1 MFIHQAVLEHAGINP
16 EAVAFV
22 DAQLQTLTY
31 RAFDRRVRRLAARLG
46 RSAPARSRVAIFA
59 RKSSDAVTAMLATLQ
74 AGMAYVP
81 IDHAAPVQRQRFLLR
96 DASCALLLADPSLVD
111 GGASPDGEAMLPVV
125 DLRGEAVDALPPPL
139 RSPDPSLRPDDE
151 AYVLYTSGSTGT
163 PKGVVVTHRNAA
175 AFVRWAAAAHP
186 LHPGDRVAVHAPL
199 HFDLPVY
206 DLYVG
211 LSANATLHLLPERTA
226 LFPQALY
233 QFLAQRRISSLYAVP
248 SALTALL
255 NRSTLRSHGLPHLRQ
270 LLYAGEEFRPQPLRA
285 LMELIPQARVSN
297 LYGPIETNV
306 ITSYPV
312 PGPPAGDARVPIGRP
327 VNGVLIGLRSDDGTL
342 ALDGPGEGEIV
353 AVGDCVTPGYLNRPD
368 LTAEAMMSVRTTGGR
383 VTGYRTGDY
392 ARRDADG
399 LLHLLGRRD
408 GLVKT
413 RGYRVELGELEAV
426 IGGHPAVAE
435 IAVLAEPHPELTHR
449 LHAIVVATADQRR
462 DETLP
467 ERLTAH
473 CRDQLPAHM
482 VPASVR
488 VLADLPRTSTGKIA
502 RAALLDLIVDRSGPS

>member
-1 MFIHQAVLEHAGINP
+1 MFIHQAVLDRAGINP
-16 EAVAFV
+16 EAVAFI
-22 DAQLQTLTY
+22 DAQLRPLTY
-31 RAFDRRVRRLAARLG
+31 RAFDRRVRRLAALLS
-46 RSAPARSRVAIFA
+46 RSAPARSRVAILA
-59 RKSSDAVTAMLATLQ
+59 RKSADAVTAMLATLQ

-81 IDHAAPVQRQRFLLR
+81 FDHTAPVQRQRFLLR
-96 DASCALLLADPSLVD
+96 DAACALLLADPSLVD
-111 GGASPDGEAMLPVV
+111 GSLRPGNGSTLPLV
-125 DLRGEAVDALPPPL
+125 DLRGEAVDALAPPL
-139 RSPDPSLRPDDE
+139 RTPDPSLRLDDE

-163 PKGVVVTHRNAA
+163 PKGVVITHRNAA
-175 AFVRWAAAAHP
+175 AFVRWAASAYP

-211 LSANATLHLLPERTA
+211 LSANATLHLVPERTA

-270 LLYAGEEFRPQPLRA
+270 LLYAGEEFRPQPLRS
-285 LMELIPQARVSN
+285 LMELVEQARVAN

-306 ITSYPV
+306 ITSYTL
-312 PGPPAGDARVPIGRP
+312 PGPPGDARVPIGRP
-327 VNGVLIGLRSDDGTL
+327 VDGVLLGLRSDDGKLSVTGL
-342 ALDGPGEGEIV
+342 GEGEIV
-353 AVGDCVTPGYLNRPD
+353 AAGDCVTPGYLNRPD
-368 LTAEAMMSVRTTGGR
+368 LTADVMMPVETVRGR
-383 VTGYRTGDY
+383 ITGYRTGDY
-392 ARRDADG
+392 ARRDASG

-413 RGYRVELGELEAV
+413 RGYRVELGEVESV
-426 IGGHPAVAE
+426 IGGYPGVAE

-449 LHAIVVATADQRR
+449 LHAIVVATPELRR
-462 DETLP
+462 DATLAQ
-467 ERLTAH
+467 RLTAH
-473 CRDQLPAHM
+473 CRDRLPAYM

-488 VLADLPRTSTGKIA
+488 VLPDLPRTSTGKIA
-502 RAALLDLIVDRSGPS
+502 RAALLDLIVERSGQS